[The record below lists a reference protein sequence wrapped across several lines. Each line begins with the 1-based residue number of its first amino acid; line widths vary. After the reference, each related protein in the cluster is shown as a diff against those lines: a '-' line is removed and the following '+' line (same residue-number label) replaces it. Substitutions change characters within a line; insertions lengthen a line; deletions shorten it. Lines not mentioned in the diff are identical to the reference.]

1 MAECSLMLEVR
12 KYLGSFHLVNEGR
25 KRNLCNAIA
34 EENKASLLVLYSR
47 EFPFPDSWE
56 FPFPM
61 EYTMYFLYINMD
73 RYVSNISQ
81 KTFFI

>member
-1 MAECSLMLEVR
+1 MLEVR

-34 EENKASLLVLYSR
+34 EENKALLLVLYSR

-61 EYTMYFLYINMD
+61 EYTMYFFVDKYG
-73 RYVSNISQ
+73 
-81 KTFFI
+81 